1 MDTEEN
7 FNDQV
12 DRWMVDAVEGGRAT
26 FDRLLTSLPG
36 VYPPVVFESL
46 RRLASKGLL
55 PNGVFRDAE
64 SYIRRER
71 PHELRKDLPA
81 RRITLPVPHPLD
93 YDWRFTDEAAD
104 RILTATATVTRSG
117 GILAMIGSPSVFR
130 VAAERASRP
139 PLAVIDRSR
148 AITDSLN
155 AGLPDALVECLDVT
169 RDELPDIEASSVI
182 VDPPWYEE
190 HFRAFA
196 WAACRI
202 SRLGSSIFF
211 SLPPA
216 GTRPGIVA
224 EITRFVEWSQSE
236 LGLDLLRIDT
246 GVLPYVTPPFE
257 RNALRAEGF
266 NNLPDDWRKGDLAA
280 FVRRRR
286 VTAARPVLT
295 GFSSFDDG
303 KWEEVTVQGMRVRVK
318 NGMGDNSFPPK
329 LVSIVAGDVLPTV
342 SRRDERR
349 KKAEVWTSG
358 NRVFASHGKPSL
370 LNLLSTLATGEAP
383 ENSLV
388 TYLGRG
394 LQTEEA
400 ALISDMT
407 RRILELARIESV
419 EYSHASGGNL

>member
-12 DRWMVDAVEGGRAT
+12 DRWVAGAVEGGAT
-26 FDRLLTSLPG
+26 AFDRLLTSLPG

-46 RRLASKGLL
+46 RRLTSKGLL

-71 PHELRKDLPA
+71 PHDSRKDLPA

-104 RILTATATVTRSG
+104 RILTATATRSG
-117 GILAMIGSPSVFR
+117 GTLAMIGSPSVFR
-130 VAAERASRP
+130 VAAERESGP

-148 AITDSLN
+148 AITDSLK
-155 AGLPDALVECLDVT
+155 AGLPGALVECLDVT
-169 RDELPDIEASSVI
+169 HDELPDIEASAVI

-190 HFRAFA
+190 YFRAFA

-202 SRLGSSIFF
+202 SRVGSSVFF

-224 EITRFVEWSQSE
+224 EISRFVEWSRSE

-266 NNLPDDWRKGDLAA
+266 NNLPDDWRKGDLAV
-280 FVRRRR
+280 FVRRRKAA
-286 VTAARPVLT
+286 AARPVLT

-303 KWEEVTVQGMRVRVK
+303 EWEEVTVQRMRVRVK
-318 NGMGDNSFPPK
+318 NGTGDNSSSPK
-329 LVSIVAGDVLPTV
+329 LISIVEGDVLPTV

-358 NRVFASHGKPSL
+358 NRVFASDGKPAL
-370 LNLLSTLATGEAP
+370 LNLLSALAIGEAP
-383 ENSLV
+383 ENSLA
-388 TYLGRG
+388 TYLGRR
-394 LQTEEA
+394 LQVEEA
-400 ALISDMT
+400 ALISQT
-407 RRILELARIESV
+407 AHRILELARIESV
-419 EYSHASGGNL
+419 EYSHAAGGNL